1 MCGDFVSNST
11 QNKKTK
17 QQCGPQ
23 GKQEK
28 HTKGKIKRKSQSAIL
43 CFQSLLAKN
52 HTVEEIRP
60 KMLLVKMM
68 VMVMVMVMM
77 MMMMRMMMMMIV
89 IMMMTMML
97 MMLMML
103 VIIGMMIVMMT
114 MMTRCT
120 C

>member
-1 MCGDFVSNST
+1 LIRLATETRIQEWVKQGCLSHWKRPAKVMCGDFVSNST

-68 VMVMVMVMM
+68 VRVMVMVMVMM
-77 MMMMRMMMMMIV
+77 
-89 IMMMTMML
+89 T
-97 MMLMML
+97 
-103 VIIGMMIVMMT
+103 
-114 MMTRCT
+114 
-120 C
+120 

>member
-68 VMVMVMVMM
+68 VMVMVMVM
-77 MMMMRMMMMMIV
+77 
-89 IMMMTMML
+89 
-97 MMLMML
+97 
-103 VIIGMMIVMMT
+103 VMMT
-114 MMTRCT
+114 
-120 C
+120 

>member
-68 VMVMVMVMM
+68 VMVMVMVMVM
-77 MMMMRMMMMMIV
+77 MMMMMMMIV
-89 IMMMTMML
+89 IMMMTTML